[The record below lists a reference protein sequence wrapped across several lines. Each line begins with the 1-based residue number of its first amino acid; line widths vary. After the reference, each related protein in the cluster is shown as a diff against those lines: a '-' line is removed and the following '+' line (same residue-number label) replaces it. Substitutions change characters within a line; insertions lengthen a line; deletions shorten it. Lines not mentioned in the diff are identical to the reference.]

1 MANFFFTVFYT
12 HVTKY
17 RKALNMNN
25 RINNSGSV
33 SFNARYLKFVKKEQI
48 PKPIVEAITKNGII
62 DEFIKA
68 GKPKT
73 LWGKFKDLFN
83 KNEILDV
90 RYEVRQKNQ
99 YDPYSKKE
107 SILFSFGKGKNRTR
121 FTAIKASQEGI
132 RRQEGE
138 IPKIGESPFYKAPK
152 ETSTEKI
159 VKQIEN
165 IKDMD
170 DLLK

>member
-25 RINNSGSV
+25 RINNSGNV
-33 SFNARYLKFVKKEQI
+33 SFNARYLK
-48 PKPIVEAITKNGII
+48 
-62 DEFIKA
+62 
-68 GKPKT
+68 
-73 LWGKFKDLFN
+73 
-83 KNEILDV
+83 
-90 RYEVRQKNQ
+90 
-99 YDPYSKKE
+99 
-107 SILFSFGKGKNRTR
+107 
-121 FTAIKASQEGI
+121 
-132 RRQEGE
+132 
-138 IPKIGESPFYKAPK
+138 PFYKAPK